1 MLISNKNIDGGTPF
15 DWGRTSSDYGKYR
28 DIYPQLFM
36 IKSWNAIY
44 VQQDR
49 KYSTWEQEHREFLK
63 RKAPAEFDILH
74 YGAIA
79 ELKKK
84 FQEEESDESSET

>member
-1 MLISNKNIDGGTPF
+1 MTGGGLHQIMQNT
-15 DWGRTSSDYGKYR
+15 G
-28 DIYPQLFM
+28 IYIRSFFM

-84 FQEEESDESSET
+84 FQEEAGDEYSGT